1 MVHQIPPT
9 RIGHLS
15 SLESSIRPDE
25 LNMQANYAELHVGAL
40 LICQGRSSHDAPI
53 SWLHDLLHDIVYL
66 G

>member
-1 MVHQIPPT
+1 
-9 RIGHLS
+9 
-15 SLESSIRPDE
+15 
-25 LNMQANYAELHVGAL
+25 MQANYAELHVGAL